1 MRTNPPL
8 RSQLQNDSAPFL
20 NKLSINNREFG
31 YTVNMRLFCYV
42 KHIIVEKI
50 ANQSSNCSKNFIFDT
65 WLAPLTLQKCYF
77 QKKWV
82 KEVIKMPLMHDVP
95 RLLMSMHTIEYLIQS
110 TTVKNGLV

>member
-8 RSQLQNDSAPFL
+8 RSQLNNDSAPFL

-42 KHIIVEKI
+42 KHIIVEKTRTSRRTVPTNI
-50 ANQSSNCSKNFIFDT
+50 IFDT

-95 RLLMSMHTIEYLIQS
+95 RIQCINN
-110 TTVKNGLV
+110 VNACY

>member
-1 MRTNPPL
+1 MLPIVQAGPYPGGVRWVRTNPPF

-50 ANQSSNCSKNFIFDT
+50 ANQSSNCSKKI
-65 WLAPLTLQKCYF
+65 
-77 QKKWV
+77 
-82 KEVIKMPLMHDVP
+82 
-95 RLLMSMHTIEYLIQS
+95 SYLIPDVTRTSHFAKVLFSEEVGQGS
-110 TTVKNGLV
+110 DQNAVDA